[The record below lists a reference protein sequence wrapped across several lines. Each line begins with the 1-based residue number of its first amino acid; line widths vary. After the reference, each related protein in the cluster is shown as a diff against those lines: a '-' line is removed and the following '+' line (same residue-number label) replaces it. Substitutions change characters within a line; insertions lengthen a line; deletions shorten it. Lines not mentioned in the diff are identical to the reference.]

1 LPARV
6 LSEATGDAAALRRPA
21 VRRLAVHFEAEI
33 RRRATAM
40 LSLLQLEKREL
51 SVLLTDDD
59 QIQKLNKMY
68 RAKDRPTDVL
78 AFAMREGDFAALAGE
93 LLGDVIISIPTARRQ
108 AEERGVEPLAEVTM
122 LLAHGLLHLL
132 GWDHE
137 TARKD
142 HAMRAEV
149 ERLCAHAVTKTKT
162 AAVKKKTAP
171 PARKTRKAPKPTLS
185 KNRSAKRLT

>member
-6 LSEATGDAAALRRPA
+6 LSEAKGDAALRVP
-21 VRRLAVHFEAEI
+21 EI

-40 LSLLQLEKREL
+40 LALLQLEKREL

-59 QIQKLNKMY
+59 QIQQLNKMY

-93 LLGDVIISIPTARRQ
+93 LLGDVIISIPTAQRQ
-108 AEERGVEPLAEVTM
+108 AEERGVAPLAEVTM

-137 TARKD
+137 TAKKD

-149 ERLCAHAVTKTKT
+149 ERLCA
-162 AAVKKKTAP
+162 AAE
-171 PARKTRKAPKPTLS
+171 RKTTLKPPKPKLS
-185 KNRSAKRLT
+185 KTRRAKRLT